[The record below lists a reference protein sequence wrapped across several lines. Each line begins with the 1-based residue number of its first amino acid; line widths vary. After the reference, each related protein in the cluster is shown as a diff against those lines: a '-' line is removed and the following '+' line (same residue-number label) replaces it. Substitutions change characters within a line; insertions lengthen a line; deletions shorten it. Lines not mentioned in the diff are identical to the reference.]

1 MPESL
6 KSYGYLIPVN
16 WYPSVFIKDY
26 EIPAQIE
33 MLGGSELDID
43 DDNDNYDDPFRSGR
57 GLLDVCLLMWHMLG
71 GDTNRT
77 RINL

>member
-1 MPESL
+1 MKYLL
-6 KSYGYLIPVN
+6 KLKCWVGRSC
-16 WYPSVFIKDY
+16 
-26 EIPAQIE
+26 
-33 MLGGSELDID
+33 LDID

-57 GLLDVCLLMWHMLG
+57 RLLDVCLLMWHMLG